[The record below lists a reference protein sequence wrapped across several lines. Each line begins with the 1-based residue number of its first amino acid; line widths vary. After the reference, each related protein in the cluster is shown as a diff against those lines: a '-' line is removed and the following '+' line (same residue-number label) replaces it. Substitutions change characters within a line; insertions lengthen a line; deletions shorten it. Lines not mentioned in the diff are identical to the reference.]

1 MGGKRGHNEGG
12 IYKLAEDERWVGSLS
27 LGYAGGKRKR
37 RYVYGQTRREVQE
50 KLTALRRA
58 HDDGL
63 PVAPEKQTLGAYL
76 QQWVEHSACP
86 TIRPTTYASYA
97 QLIRLYLVSDLGHI
111 PLVKLTPPDVQAWVN
126 KRLAGGL
133 SPRTVQYAH
142 AVLRRALGQAQKWG
156 MVPRNVAT
164 LVSAPR
170 IRRPEAKFLAPEQV
184 RVFLESV
191 HGDRL
196 EGLFTVSML
205 LGLRPGEALGL
216 HWRDVDLQ
224 AGTLAVR
231 VALHR
236 VEGRK
241 QIDELKTDRS
251 RRSIPL
257 PGVAIAALRAH
268 RARQLEERL
277 AAGDLWEEYG
287 LVFTNATGKPMAEE
301 VVARAFHRALRQ
313 AGLPDMR
320 FYDLRHTCASL
331 LHAQGVHMRVVMEIL
346 GHSQIAMTMN
356 TYSHVTAQLE
366 RHAADQMDALF
377 ARGGG

>member
-1 MGGKRGHNEGG
+1 MGSKRGHNEGG
-12 IYKLAEDERWVGSLS
+12 IYKRAEDERWVGSLS
-27 LGYAGGKRKR
+27 LGYEGGKRKR
-37 RYVYGQTRREVQE
+37 RYVYGKTRREVQE
-50 KLTALRRA
+50 KLSALRRA

-63 PVAPEKQTLGAYL
+63 PVAPEKLTLGAYL
-76 QQWVEHSACP
+76 QQWVENSARP
-86 TIRPTTYASYA
+86 TIRPKTYASYA
-97 QLIRLYLVSDLGHI
+97 QLIRLYLAPDLGHI
-111 PLVKLTPPDVQAWVN
+111 PLAKLTPSDVQAWVN

-142 AVLRRALGQAQKWG
+142 AVLRRALGQAQKWS

-164 LVSAPR
+164 LVSPPR
-170 IRRPEAKFLAPEQV
+170 IRRPEAKFLTPEQA
-184 RVFLESV
+184 RVLLESI

-196 EGLFTVSML
+196 EGLYTLSML

-216 HWRDVDLQ
+216 QWSAVDLE
-224 AGTLAVR
+224 AGTLVVR

-236 VEGRK
+236 VAGRL

-257 PGVAIAALRAH
+257 PGVAQAALKAH
-268 RARQLEERL
+268 RTRQLEERL
-277 AAGDLWEEYG
+277 KAGELWEEHG
-287 LVFTNATGKPMAEE
+287 LVFTTATGKPMAEE
-301 VVARAFHRALRQ
+301 VVARAFHRALKR

-331 LHAQGVHMRVVMEIL
+331 LLAQGVHMRVVMEIL
-346 GHSQIAMTMN
+346 GHSQIAVTMN

-366 RHAADQMDALF
+366 RHAANQLDALF
-377 ARGGG
+377 MRGG